1 MSDIQDDQKLV
12 DSRKNALK
20 EVDAPLRDQI
30 VKKLYDKVLE
40 LGLNQ
45 KTVTVWD
52 RSIANRSMWNE
63 RQRAWLQSWDDHL
76 VSDTSGTFSGSS
88 QLHLPIAFIVCKT
101 MHARFLQA
109 LWQDPP
115 FTVKAK
121 NEASI
126 DNVELVADVI
136 YYYLTKGAN
145 YDKGVGMTLDHWVWD
160 WITQGS
166 GLMKLRWDV
175 QYSRYL
181 DVELEAQPQEPRVV
195 SQNGQEFLVPQVK
208 YVEKEVNR
216 VKKCFDGP
224 VFDLLNLEDVVIN
237 GGGGDP
243 DAADSVIHREYL
255 TASQLLT
262 LADRKIFNKDAVM
275 EVIRGGADRQ
285 DGSPGNETK
294 LDRARNAG
302 KPNLDNDQ
310 DLDRYEILEHHAK
323 ADVDGSG
330 INADVIL
337 WVHRKSKELLRATYL
352 YRISP
357 RGYRPFI
364 KADFQPR
371 KGSEYAVGM
380 VELLYPLAKE
390 MDAIHNMR
398 IDFGL
403 ISTMPFGFY
412 RASSG
417 IDPETIQLEPG
428 ALIPVDNPQT
438 DVFFPNIGN
447 RTVFGFQ
454 EEAALQSMVERLTSI
469 SDLNLGVV
477 GGQGATR
484 TATGARAL
492 MSEMSSNLDVYLRR
506 LNHGWAGALCK
517 LFDMLQLRIPQGLAF
532 RLTGNKGAEVFR
544 KINSAKDIQG
554 DFDLEVSPNSATS
567 NQAIQEA
574 KSAEIL
580 QLVSNPLAIQL
591 GIITPAQ
598 FYNAMENYLKARG
611 VKDYAKYVNRPQ
623 GPLRVLSPEEEANRI
638 LRGMPVQVT
647 PEMDHEGFI
656 AYFQEIM
663 GSDELLGQFSEDQA
677 IELAKQ
683 AKQHEQMLQALKDMA
698 AQQANSAQMQRNA
711 SMSAQQAPVQLP
723 VGNGA
728 PGGEPIQ

>member
-1 MSDIQDDQKLV
+1 MSDIQDDQKLI

-40 LGLNQ
+40 LGLNH

-52 RSIANRSMWNE
+52 RSISNRSLWNE
-63 RQRAWLQSWDDHL
+63 RQRAWLQTWDDHL
-76 VSDTSGTFSGSS
+76 VSDTSGSFSGSS

-115 FTVKAK
+115 FTVRAK
-121 NEASI
+121 NEASV
-126 DNVELVADVI
+126 DNVELVSDVI
-136 YYYLTKGAN
+136 NYYLTKGSN
-145 YDKGVGMTLDHWVWD
+145 YNKGVGPVLDQWVWD

-166 GLMKLRWDV
+166 SLMKLRWDV
-175 QYSRYL
+175 KYSRYL
-181 DVELEAQPQEPRVV
+181 DVEFEAQPKEPKIVT
-195 SQNGQEFLVPQVK
+195 QNGEEFLVPQVK

-216 VKKCFDGP
+216 VKNVFNGP
-224 VFDLLNLEDVVIN
+224 VFDPLNLEDVVIN
-237 GGGGDP
+237 GGKGDP
-243 DAADSVIHREYL
+243 DAADSVLHREYI
-255 TASQLLT
+255 TASELLT
-262 LADRKIFNKDAVM
+262 LADRKVFNKEAVM
-275 EVIRGGADRQ
+275 KVIQGGPDRQ
-285 DGSPGNETK
+285 DGAAGNETK
-294 LDRARNAG
+294 LDRARNSG

-310 DLDRYEILEHHAK
+310 DLDRYEIIEHHVK

-330 INADVIL
+330 INSDIIL

-352 YRISP
+352 YRVSP
-357 RGYRPFI
+357 KGFRPFI

-371 KGSEYAVGM
+371 KDQEYAVGM

-438 DVFFPNIGN
+438 DVFFPNLGN

-454 EEAALQSMVERLTSI
+454 EEAAIQQMIERLTSV
-469 SDLNLGVV
+469 SDLNLGVL

-492 MSEMSSNLDVYLRR
+492 VNEMTSNLDVYLRR
-506 LNHGWAGALCK
+506 LNQGWESALSK
-517 LFDMLQLRIPQGLAF
+517 LFDMLQLRIPEGLAF

-544 KINSAKDIQG
+544 KINSSRDISG
-554 DFDLEVSPNSATS
+554 EFDLEVSPNSATS
-567 NQAIQEA
+567 NQAIRES

-591 GIITPAQ
+591 GIVGPAQ
-598 FYNAMENYLKARG
+598 YYNAMVEYLKSRG
-611 VKDYAKYVNRPQ
+611 TRDYSKFVLQPQ
-623 GPLRVLSPEEEANRI
+623 GPLRILSPEEEANRV
-638 LRGMPVQVT
+638 LRNMPVQVT
-647 PEMDHEGFI
+647 PEMDHDGFI
-656 AYFQEIM
+656 AYFQEIL
-663 GSDELLGQFSEDQA
+663 GNDELLGQFTEEQTVLLARQA
-677 IELAKQ
+677 QE
-683 AKQHEQMLQALKDMA
+683 HEQMKQALQFMQ

-711 SMSAQQAPVQLP
+711 SMGTQQSP
-723 VGNGA
+723 VGPTNGNEQA
-728 PGGEPIQ
+728 